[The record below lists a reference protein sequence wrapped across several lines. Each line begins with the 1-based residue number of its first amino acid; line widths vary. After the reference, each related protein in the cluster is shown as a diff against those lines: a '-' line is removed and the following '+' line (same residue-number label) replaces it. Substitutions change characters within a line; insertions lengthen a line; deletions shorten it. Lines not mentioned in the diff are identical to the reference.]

1 MVRARCAAGA
11 RGCLNSKSVAIHLG
25 SRASQSDLV
34 AAYTDTRVLYADGED
49 DLGELIAGVDQER
62 FESASDLYIALQ
74 NVIPVA
80 AVGEPGQSDGDA

>member
-1 MVRARCAAGA
+1 MDENVK
-11 RGCLNSKSVAIHLG
+11 L
-25 SRASQSDLV
+25 SRLESTLESHSWPASQSDLV

-62 FESASDLYIALQ
+62 FESAADLYVALQ

-80 AVGEPGQSDGDA
+80 AVGEPGQSDGNA